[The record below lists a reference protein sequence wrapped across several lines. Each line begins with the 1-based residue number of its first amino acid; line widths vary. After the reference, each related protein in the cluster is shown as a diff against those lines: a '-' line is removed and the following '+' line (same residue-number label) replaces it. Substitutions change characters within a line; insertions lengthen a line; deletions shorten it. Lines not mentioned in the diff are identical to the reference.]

1 MAAYRQLLAK
11 NHVEKIL
18 EDVKQNNRLDR
29 KKELPVWLPLAQ
41 SFNNGTRKAEDAVP
55 SGLFYLDI
63 DEKGL
68 TEQLWQKVQDEN
80 LIEEYRIVYF
90 AESAGGGTHIWAW
103 RTPGATIEEDIQ
115 KLASRL
121 GVSYDSHV
129 TDLARCCFM
138 VSEKYV
144 KLLDPIVFEEQPSSP
159 KLGDNRGLNE
169 ESPLTEKNEN
179 GSETCSDPQ
188 PPNLGGSN
196 YKGIPYENIVQALL
210 WKLGYGDAP
219 AEGERNMALYTMS
232 RYMRFI
238 CDFDEQK
245 LFTILPHW
253 GLSNHEV
260 QSTIKSA
267 VGSTRPAGI
276 PSMMNEVLS
285 SLGAASEAGSAES
298 DESTVAPVDN
308 ELPGILQDLSDHA
321 PEEFR
326 EATLM
331 AAMPMLGTLATGI
344 RAKYRDGKLNSPSFI
359 VDIEAPQ
366 ATGKS
371 FVDAEFELLM
381 DPIIKQDEV
390 EWQKEIEYS
399 LAKKNGEE
407 VENPCAQIRII
418 EPNIGVSAFLER
430 ALYAKGKHL
439 FTYAPEIETVLKN
452 NKGGAWTEKNDLFR
466 LAYDNKPWG
475 QHRIS
480 KDSFS
485 GKVTLYYNM
494 VMCGTPNKCRAFFAD
509 AEGGLVSRVT
519 PVLLPDMVGARMPH
533 FKAWSQEDEEK
544 VKRQCLCL
552 MDEEGEVE
560 LPLINKA
567 IEAWDEEKR
576 QEYLQTLRYSLDVL
590 RRRAALN
597 GFRAGIIAYL
607 LEGRQETE
615 RAIRFAV
622 WYAERC
628 LHYQLQLYG
637 NKIDALHDNAVSP
650 QASKGNIRYLDV
662 LPKEFTKEDLVNLR
676 LANNESPVVKTI
688 IYRWVKEGL
697 VVKTNANLWQKIQV

>member
-1 MAAYRQLLAK
+1 MAAYRQLLAE
-11 NHVEKIL
+11 NHVEEIL
-18 EDVKQNNRLDR
+18 ADVKQNKNLSR
-29 KKELPVWLPLAQ
+29 KKELPVWLPLAEC
-41 SFNNGTRKAEDAVP
+41 FTNGTRKAEDAVP
-55 SGLFYLDI
+55 SGLFFLDI

-68 TEQLWQKVQDEN
+68 TEELWGKVWENN
-80 LIEEYRIVYF
+80 LIEECRIVYF

-103 RTPGATIEEDIQ
+103 RTPGSTIEEDIQ

-138 VSEKYV
+138 VSEQYV
-144 KLLDPIVFEEQPSSP
+144 KLLDPAIFEPLSEEQK
-159 KLGDNRGLNE
+159 KLYEVSLDSVPTEVVNQTEPNE
-169 ESPLTEKNEN
+169 VSES
-179 GSETCSDPQ
+179 Q
-188 PPNLGGSN
+188 N
-196 YKGIPYENIVQALL
+196 YKGIPYEKIIQALL

-219 AEGERNMALYTMS
+219 AEGERNTALYTMT

-238 CDFDEQK
+238 CDFNEQK
-245 LFTILPHW
+245 LFQILPHW
-253 GLSNHEV
+253 GLADHEV
-260 QSTIKSA
+260 MSTIKSA
-267 VGSTRPAGI
+267 IGSTRPSDI
-276 PSMMNEVLS
+276 PSQMKEVLS
-285 SLGAASEAGSAES
+285 FLGASAEGGDEDS
-298 DESTVAPVDN
+298 DESLCAPVEK

-326 EATLM
+326 EATLI
-331 AAMPMLGTLATGI
+331 AAMPMLGTLATSV

-371 FVDAEFELLM
+371 FVDNEFELLM

-390 EWQKEIEYS
+390 EWQKEIGYS

-407 VENPCAQIRII
+407 VENPCSQIRII

-509 AEGGLVSRVT
+509 AESGLVSRVT
-519 PVLLPDMVGARMPH
+519 PVQLPDMTGAKMPH
-533 FKAWSQEDEEK
+533 FKEWTKEEEEK

-552 MDEEGEVE
+552 MDEEGEID

-567 IEAWDEEKR
+567 IEDWDESKR

-607 LEGRQETE
+607 LEGRKETE
-615 RAIRFAV
+615 RAIKFAV

-628 LHYQLQLYG
+628 LHYQLLIYG
-637 NKIDALHDNAVSP
+637 DKIDALHNGTLSP

-676 LANNESPVVKTI
+676 LANNESAVVKTI
-688 IYRWVKEGL
+688 IYRWVKEGKI
-697 VVKTNANLWQKIQV
+697 VKINTNLWQKC

>member
-1 MAAYRQLLAK
+1 MAAYRQLLAE
-11 NHVEKIL
+11 NHVEEIL
-18 EDVKQNNRLDR
+18 ADVKQNKNLNR

-41 SFNNGTRKAEDAVP
+41 CFKNGTRKAEDAVP
-55 SGLFYLDI
+55 SGLFFLDI

-68 TEQLWQKVQDEN
+68 TEELWGKVWENN
-80 LIEEYRIVYF
+80 LIEECRIVYF

-103 RTPGATIEEDIQ
+103 RTPGSTIEEDIQ

-138 VSEKYV
+138 VSEQYV
-144 KLLDPIVFEEQPSSP
+144 KLLDPAIFEPLSEEQK
-159 KLGDNRGLNE
+159 KLYEVSLDSVPTEVVNKTEPNE
-169 ESPLTEKNEN
+169 VSES
-179 GSETCSDPQ
+179 Q
-188 PPNLGGSN
+188 N
-196 YKGIPYENIVQALL
+196 YKGFPYEKIIQALL

-219 AEGERNMALYTMS
+219 AEGERNTALYTMT

-238 CDFDEQK
+238 CDFKEQK
-245 LFTILPHW
+245 LFQILPHW
-253 GLSNHEV
+253 GLADHEV
-260 QSTIKSA
+260 MSTIKSA
-267 VGSTRPAGI
+267 IGSTRPSDI
-276 PSMMNEVLS
+276 PSQMKEVLS
-285 SLGAASEAGSAES
+285 FLGASAEGGDEDS
-298 DESTVAPVDN
+298 DESLCTPVVK

-326 EATLM
+326 EATLI
-331 AAMPMLGTLATGI
+331 AAMPMLGTLATSV

-371 FVDAEFELLM
+371 FVDNEFELLM

-407 VENPCAQIRII
+407 VENPCSQIRII
-418 EPNIGVSAFLER
+418 ESNIGVSAFLER

-509 AEGGLVSRVT
+509 AESGLVSRVT
-519 PVLLPDMVGARMPH
+519 PVQLPDMTGAKMPH
-533 FKAWSQEDEEK
+533 FKEWTKEEEEK

-552 MDEEGEVE
+552 MDEEGEID

-567 IEAWDEEKR
+567 IEEWDESKR

-615 RAIRFAV
+615 RAIKFAV

-628 LHYQLQLYG
+628 LHYQLLIYG
-637 NKIDALHDNAVSP
+637 DKIDALHNSTLSP
-650 QASKGNIRYLDV
+650 QASKGNVRYLDV

-676 LANNESPVVKTI
+676 LANNESAVVKTI
-688 IYRWVKEGL
+688 IYRWVKEGKI
-697 VVKTNANLWQKIQV
+697 VKINTNLWQKC

>member
-1 MAAYRQLLAK
+1 MATPCGK
-11 NHVEKIL
+11 FK
-18 EDVKQNNRLDR
+18 
-29 KKELPVWLPLAQ
+29 
-41 SFNNGTRKAEDAVP
+41 NGTRKAEDAVP
-55 SGLFYLDI
+55 SGLFFLDI

-68 TEQLWQKVQDEN
+68 TEALWNKVREEN
-80 LIEEYRIVYF
+80 LIQEFRIVYF

-103 RTPGATIEEDIQ
+103 RTPGLSIEEDIQ
-115 KLASRL
+115 RLASRL

-138 VSEKYV
+138 VSEQYV
-144 KLLDPIVFEEQPSSP
+144 RLLDPVVFEENGGEW
-159 KLGDNRGLNE
+159 LEVRGKRIDSHH
-169 ESPLTEKNEN
+169 SPL
-179 GSETCSDPQ
+179 
-188 PPNLGGSN
+188 N
-196 YKGIPYENIVQALL
+196 YKDIPYSQIVQALL

-219 AEGERNMALYTMS
+219 AEGERNTALYTMS
-232 RYMRFI
+232 RYLRFI

-245 LFTILPHW
+245 LFAILPHW
-253 GLSNHEV
+253 GLPDHEV
-260 QSTIKSA
+260 ISTIKSA
-267 VGSTRPAGI
+267 VASVRPTDM
-276 PSMMNEVLS
+276 PSQMKEVLS
-285 SLGAASEAGSAES
+285 SLGAAMEVETEKAEDS
-298 DESTVAPVDN
+298 PIPTVDN
-308 ELPGILQDLSDHA
+308 ELPGILQDLADHA
-321 PEEFR
+321 PEEFK
-326 EATLM
+326 EATLI

-344 RAKYRDGKLNSPSFI
+344 RARYNDGKINSASFI

-371 FVDAEFELLM
+371 FVDDEFALLM

-390 EWQKEIEYS
+390 EWQKEIAYS
-399 LAKKNGEE
+399 LAKKDGQD
-407 VENPCAQIRII
+407 VENPCSQIRIL
-418 EPNIGVSAFLER
+418 EPTIGVSAFLER

-439 FTYAPEIETVLKN
+439 FTYAPEIETVQKN

-509 AEGGLVSRVT
+509 AESGLVSRVT
-519 PVLLPDMVGARMPH
+519 PVVLPDMVGAKMPK
-533 FKAWSQEDEEK
+533 FKPWTKDDEER

-552 MDEEGEVE
+552 MDEEGEVD

-567 IEAWDEEKR
+567 LEEWDEEKR

-615 RAIRFAV
+615 RAIRFAR

-637 NKIDALHDNAVSP
+637 DKIDALHNGPSP
-650 QASKGNIRYLDV
+650 QASKGNVRYLDA
-662 LPKEFTKEDLVNLR
+662 LPREFTKEDLVALR

-688 IYRWVKEGL
+688 TWRWVKEG
-697 VVKTNANLWQKIQV
+697 KIEKIDTNLWRKIG

>member
-1 MAAYRQLLAK
+1 
-11 NHVEKIL
+11 
-18 EDVKQNNRLDR
+18 
-29 KKELPVWLPLAQ
+29 
-41 SFNNGTRKAEDAVP
+41 
-55 SGLFYLDI
+55 
-63 DEKGL
+63 
-68 TEQLWQKVQDEN
+68 
-80 LIEEYRIVYF
+80 
-90 AESAGGGTHIWAW
+90 
-103 RTPGATIEEDIQ
+103 
-115 KLASRL
+115 
-121 GVSYDSHV
+121 
-129 TDLARCCFM
+129 M
-138 VSEKYV
+138 VSEQYV
-144 KLLDPIVFEEQPSSP
+144 RFLDPAVFE
-159 KLGDNRGLNE
+159 
-169 ESPLTEKNEN
+169 PLTEEQKKLYEVGNHPVVK
-179 GSETCSDPQ
+179 SEAAPVASSSSS
-188 PPNLGGSN
+188 LN
-196 YKGIPYENIVQALL
+196 YKGIPYENIVSGLL
-210 WKLGYGDAP
+210 LKLGYGDAP

-245 LFTILPHW
+245 LFSILPHW
-253 GLSNHEV
+253 GLSDHETI
-260 QSTIKSA
+260 STIKSA
-267 VGSTRPAGI
+267 VGSTRPSDM
-276 PSMMNEVLS
+276 PSIMKDVLS
-285 SLGAASEAGSAES
+285 TLGAVAEAGQDGD
-298 DESTVAPVDN
+298 DETFVAPVDK

-331 AAMPMLGTLATGI
+331 AAMPMLGTLATSV

-371 FVDAEFELLM
+371 FVDTEYELLM

-407 VENPCAQIRII
+407 VENPCSQIRII

-509 AEGGLVSRVT
+509 AESGLVSRVT
-519 PVLLPDMVGARMPH
+519 PVLLPDMVGAKMPK
-533 FKAWSQEDEEK
+533 FKAWTKEEEEK

-552 MDEEGEVE
+552 MDEEGEVN
-560 LPLINKA
+560 LPLINQA
-567 IEAWDEEKR
+567 IEEWDEGKR
-576 QEYLQTLRYSLDVL
+576 QEYLQTLRYSIDVL

-615 RAIRFAV
+615 RAIKFAI

-628 LHYQLQLYG
+628 FHYQLLIYG
-637 NKIDALHDNAVSP
+637 NKIDALRDGTISA
-650 QASKGNIRYLDV
+650 QASKGNIRYLDA
-662 LPKEFTKEDLVNLR
+662 LPKEFSKEDLVNLR
-676 LANNESPVVKTI
+676 MANGESGVVKTI
-688 IYRWVKEGL
+688 IYRWVKEGKI
-697 VVKTNANLWQKIQV
+697 VKIDTNLWQKC

>member
-1 MAAYRQLLAK
+1 MAAYRQLLAE
-11 NHVEKIL
+11 NHVEEIL
-18 EDVKQNNRLDR
+18 ADVKQNKNLSR
-29 KKELPVWLPLAQ
+29 KKELPVWLPLAEC
-41 SFNNGTRKAEDAVP
+41 FTNGTRKAEDAVP
-55 SGLFYLDI
+55 SGLFFLDI

-68 TEQLWQKVQDEN
+68 TEELWGKVWENN
-80 LIEEYRIVYF
+80 LIEECRIVYF

-103 RTPGATIEEDIQ
+103 RTPGSTIEEDIQ

-138 VSEKYV
+138 VSEQYV
-144 KLLDPIVFEEQPSSP
+144 KLLDPAIFEPLSEEQK
-159 KLGDNRGLNE
+159 KLYEVSLDSVPTEVVNQTEPNE
-169 ESPLTEKNEN
+169 VSES
-179 GSETCSDPQ
+179 Q
-188 PPNLGGSN
+188 N
-196 YKGIPYENIVQALL
+196 YKGIPYEKIIQALL

-219 AEGERNMALYTMS
+219 AEGERNTALYTMT

-238 CDFDEQK
+238 CDFKEQK
-245 LFTILPHW
+245 LFQILPHW
-253 GLSNHEV
+253 GLADHEV
-260 QSTIKSA
+260 MSTIKSA
-267 VGSTRPAGI
+267 IGSTRPSDI
-276 PSMMNEVLS
+276 PSQMKEVLS
-285 SLGAASEAGSAES
+285 FLGASAEGGDEDS
-298 DESTVAPVDN
+298 DESLCAPVEK

-331 AAMPMLGTLATGI
+331 AAMPMLGTLATSV

-371 FVDAEFELLM
+371 FVDNEFELLM

-407 VENPCAQIRII
+407 VENPCSQIRII

-509 AEGGLVSRVT
+509 AESGLVSRVT
-519 PVLLPDMVGARMPH
+519 PVQLPDMTGAKMPH
-533 FKAWSQEDEEK
+533 FKEWTKEEEEK

-552 MDEEGEVE
+552 MDEEGEID

-567 IEAWDEEKR
+567 IEDWDESKR

-607 LEGRQETE
+607 LEGRKETE
-615 RAIRFAV
+615 RAIKFAV

-628 LHYQLQLYG
+628 LHYQLLIYG
-637 NKIDALHDNAVSP
+637 DKIDALHNGTLSP
-650 QASKGNIRYLDV
+650 QTSKGNVRYLDV

-676 LANNESPVVKTI
+676 LANNESAVVKTI
-688 IYRWVKEGL
+688 IYRWVKEGKI
-697 VVKTNANLWQKIQV
+697 VKINTNLWQKC

>member
-1 MAAYRQLLAK
+1 MAAYRQLLAE
-11 NHVEKIL
+11 NHVEEIL
-18 EDVKQNNRLDR
+18 ADVKQNKNLSR
-29 KKELPVWLPLAQ
+29 KKELPVWLPLAEC
-41 SFNNGTRKAEDAVP
+41 FTNGTRKAEDAVP
-55 SGLFYLDI
+55 SGLFFLDI

-68 TEQLWQKVQDEN
+68 TEELWGKVWENN
-80 LIEEYRIVYF
+80 LIEECRIVYF

-103 RTPGATIEEDIQ
+103 RTPGSTIEEDIQ

-138 VSEKYV
+138 VSEQYV
-144 KLLDPIVFEEQPSSP
+144 KLLDPAIFEPLSEEQK
-159 KLGDNRGLNE
+159 KLYEVSLDSVPTEVVNQTEPNE
-169 ESPLTEKNEN
+169 VSES
-179 GSETCSDPQ
+179 Q
-188 PPNLGGSN
+188 N
-196 YKGIPYENIVQALL
+196 YKGIPYEKIIQALL

-219 AEGERNMALYTMS
+219 AEGERNTALYTMT

-238 CDFDEQK
+238 CDFKEQK
-245 LFTILPHW
+245 LFQILPHW
-253 GLSNHEV
+253 GLADHEV
-260 QSTIKSA
+260 MSTIKSA
-267 VGSTRPAGI
+267 IGSTRPSDI
-276 PSMMNEVLS
+276 PSQMKEVLS
-285 SLGAASEAGSAES
+285 FLGASAEGGDEDS
-298 DESTVAPVDN
+298 DESLCAPVEK

-331 AAMPMLGTLATGI
+331 AAMPMLGTLATSI

-371 FVDAEFELLM
+371 FVDNEFELLM

-407 VENPCAQIRII
+407 VENPCSQIRII

-509 AEGGLVSRVT
+509 AESGLVSRVT
-519 PVLLPDMVGARMPH
+519 PVLLPDMTGAKMPH
-533 FKAWSQEDEEK
+533 FKEWTKEDVEK
-544 VKRQCLCL
+544 VKRQCLCM
-552 MDEEGEVE
+552 MDEEGEVD

-567 IEAWDEEKR
+567 IEEWDESKR

-607 LEGRQETE
+607 LEGRKETE
-615 RAIRFAV
+615 RAIKFAV

-628 LHYQLQLYG
+628 LHYQLLIYG
-637 NKIDALHDNAVSP
+637 DKIDALHNGTLSP
-650 QASKGNIRYLDV
+650 QTSKGNVRYLDV

-676 LANNESPVVKTI
+676 LANNESAVVKTI
-688 IYRWVKEGL
+688 IYRWVKEGKI
-697 VVKTNANLWQKIQV
+697 VKINTNLWQKC

>member
-1 MAAYRQLLAK
+1 MAAYRQLLAE
-11 NHVEKIL
+11 NHVEEIL
-18 EDVKQNNRLDR
+18 ADVKQNKNLSR
-29 KKELPVWLPLAQ
+29 KKELPVWLPLAEC
-41 SFNNGTRKAEDAVP
+41 FTNGTRKAEDAVP
-55 SGLFYLDI
+55 SGLFFLDI

-68 TEQLWQKVQDEN
+68 TEELWGKVWENN
-80 LIEEYRIVYF
+80 LIEECRIVYF

-103 RTPGATIEEDIQ
+103 RTPGSTIEEDIQ

-138 VSEKYV
+138 VSEQYV
-144 KLLDPIVFEEQPSSP
+144 KLLDPAIFEPLSEEQK
-159 KLGDNRGLNE
+159 KLYEVSLDSVPTEVVNQTEPNE
-169 ESPLTEKNEN
+169 VSES
-179 GSETCSDPQ
+179 Q
-188 PPNLGGSN
+188 N
-196 YKGIPYENIVQALL
+196 YKGIPYEKIIQALL

-219 AEGERNMALYTMS
+219 AEGERNTALYTMS

-238 CDFDEQK
+238 CDFKEQK
-245 LFTILPHW
+245 LFQILPHW
-253 GLSNHEV
+253 GLADHEV
-260 QSTIKSA
+260 MSTIKSA
-267 VGSTRPAGI
+267 IGSTRPSDI
-276 PSMMNEVLS
+276 PSQMKEVLS
-285 SLGAASEAGSAES
+285 FLGASAEGGDEDS
-298 DESTVAPVDN
+298 DESLCAPVEK

-331 AAMPMLGTLATGI
+331 AAMPMLGTLATSI

-371 FVDAEFELLM
+371 FVDNEFELLM

-390 EWQKEIEYS
+390 EWQKEIAYS

-407 VENPCAQIRII
+407 AENPCSQIRII

-509 AEGGLVSRVT
+509 AESGLVSRVT
-519 PVLLPDMVGARMPH
+519 PVQLPDMTGAKMPH
-533 FKAWSQEDEEK
+533 FKEWSKEEEEK

-552 MDEEGEVE
+552 MDEEGEVD

-567 IEAWDEEKR
+567 IEEWDESKR

-607 LEGRQETE
+607 LEGRKETE
-615 RAIRFAV
+615 RAIKFAV

-628 LHYQLQLYG
+628 LHYQLLIYG
-637 NKIDALHDNAVSP
+637 DKIDALHNGTLSP
-650 QASKGNIRYLDV
+650 QASKGNVRYLDV

-676 LANNESPVVKTI
+676 LANNESAVVKTI
-688 IYRWVKEGL
+688 IYRWVKEGKI
-697 VVKTNANLWQKIQV
+697 VKINTNLWQKC